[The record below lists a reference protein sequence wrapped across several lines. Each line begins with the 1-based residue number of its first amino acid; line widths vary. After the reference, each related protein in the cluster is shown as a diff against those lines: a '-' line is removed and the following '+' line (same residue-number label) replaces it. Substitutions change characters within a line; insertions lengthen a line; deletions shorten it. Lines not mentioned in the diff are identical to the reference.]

1 MITKTSDTVIDNY
14 ISGFTPEIQKK
25 LHQFRSIVLK
35 IAPKA
40 TESLGYGIPTFKL
53 DGNLVHFAAYK
64 NHIGFYPAPSAIK
77 AFSAELKQYEQS
89 KGAIRFPLD
98 KPLPVGLIS
107 KIVKFRLKENK
118 EKGRSK
124 KAKKT
129 IKTSHEG
136 IFSGLSRPAQG
147 ALANKGIKTAKQ
159 LSRFSEKEILA
170 LHGMGPASLPALRK
184 ILDANRLSFKDQSK
198 P

>member
-1 MITKTSDTVIDNY
+1 MKTSDTVIDNY

-40 TESLGYGIPTFKL
+40 TESMGYGIPTFKL

-77 AFSAELKQYEQS
+77 AFSNELKQYEQS

-107 KIVKFRLKENK
+107 KIVKFRVKENI

-124 KAKKT
+124 TTKKSV
-129 IKTSHEG
+129 KTSQES
-136 IFSGLSRPAQG
+136 IFSALSRPAQG
-147 ALANKGIKTAKQ
+147 ALANKGIKSAKQ
-159 LSRFSEKEILA
+159 LSRLSEKEILSI
-170 LHGMGPASLPALRK
+170 HGIGPASIPALRK
-184 ILDANRLSFKDQSK
+184 ILNKNHLSFKDQNK
-198 P
+198 A